1 MAEYIDLALIEVS
14 QVVTIAGRAGVRRA
28 GVRLAWTPSDGR
40 SDGVLRELMQQRG
53 GFAQPDTHRAAR
65 GPCVVCLLAA
75 GFLATACGP
84 APTRALAPRLT
95 VRVATG
101 LPGAGFR
108 PLSAAILKGLKAQVP
123 AIEFVAVDTP
133 GSNSNLEYLQAGNAD
148 IGLAYSDGAYR
159 SYIEELRGAKRRD
172 AARAIAVL
180 HPASVHV
187 LVRSATSIRSIADL
201 KSLRIAAGPP
211 GTGTAFTS
219 ETLLRF
225 FGVPPDRALLRALS
239 FEDSV
244 AALMRGSVDG
254 AFVVSSDPVDSI
266 RLATDSGA
274 RLIAIAGDAIDQL
287 LTEYPFFRRSVIPSL
302 TYPRQ
307 TTAVPT
313 VAVDTLLVCR
323 RQLDDGVVRNLTA
336 AFFRILP
343 DLATEFAA
351 LRSVDLDRAPAAPLP
366 LHPGAALF
374 YRESELAR

>member
-1 MAEYIDLALIEVS
+1 MRGRS
-14 QVVTIAGRAGVRRA
+14 IAARLRRA
-28 GVRLAWTPSDGR
+28 CRNLSRCGVYAGLTPMTPRVRYLVDLGPVMKLLLGVAPPDLRRCALGALAACWLAAAGLGSACRQAP
-40 SDGVLRELMQQRG
+40 
-53 GFAQPDTHRAAR
+53 ARAA
-65 GPCVVCLLAA
+65 
-75 GFLATACGP
+75 ATRP
-84 APTRALAPRLT
+84 T
-95 VRVATG
+95 VRMATG
-101 LPGAGFR
+101 LPGASFR
-108 PLSAAILKGLKAQVP
+108 PRSAAILKGLSAQLP
-123 AIEFVAVDTP
+123 SIEFVPIDTP
-133 GSNSNLEYLQAGNAD
+133 GSNTNLGHIQTGTAD

-159 SYIEELRGAKRRD
+159 VYIDELRGGERRD

-187 LVRSATSIRSIADL
+187 LVRAATPIRSIADL
-201 KSLRIAAGPP
+201 KGLRIAAGAP

-225 FGVPPDRALLRALS
+225 FKVTPGPELVQALS

-244 AALMRGSVDG
+244 DALMRGRVDA
-254 AFVVSSDPVDSI
+254 AFVVSSDPVESI
-266 RLATDSGA
+266 RLATDAGA
-274 RLIAIAGDAIDQL
+274 RLVDMSGGVIDDL

-307 TTAVPT
+307 RAPVLT

-323 RQLDDGVVRNLTA
+323 RQLSDEIIRSVTA

-343 DLATEFAA
+343 DLAAQFDA
-351 LRSVDLDRAPAAPLP
+351 LQSVDLDRAPAAPVP

>member
-1 MAEYIDLALIEVS
+1 MGCLSGCAPKSGQRRVGALIV
-14 QVVTIAGRAGVRRA
+14 G
-28 GVRLAWTPSDGR
+28 
-40 SDGVLRELMQQRG
+40 
-53 GFAQPDTHRAAR
+53 
-65 GPCVVCLLAA
+65 CLSVALAA
-75 GFLATACGP
+75 AACRDVP
-84 APTRALAPRLT
+84 ARAAPTRPV

-101 LPGAGFR
+101 LPGASFR
-108 PLSAAILKGLKAQVP
+108 PLSEAILKGLRAQLP
-123 AIEFVAVDTP
+123 SIEFVPVDTA
-133 GSNSNLEYLQAGNAD
+133 GSNVNLEQIQAGSAD

-159 SYIEELRGAKRRD
+159 VYIDELRGRGHRD

-187 LVRSATSIRSIADL
+187 LVRSAAPIRSIADL
-201 KSLRIAAGPP
+201 KGLRIAAGAS

-225 FGVPPDRALLRALS
+225 FAVTPARELVQALS

-244 AALMRGSVDG
+244 DALMRGRVDA
-254 AFVVSSDPVDSI
+254 AFVVSSDPVESI
-266 RLATDSGA
+266 RLATDAGA
-274 RLIAIAGDAIDQL
+274 RLVDISGDTVDQL
-287 LTEYPFFRRSVIPSL
+287 LTDYPFFRRSMIPSL

-307 TTAVPT
+307 TNPVLT

-323 RQLDDGVVRNLTA
+323 RQLDDEIVRSVTG

-343 DLATEFAA
+343 DLAAEFDA
-351 LRSVDLDRAPAAPLP
+351 LQSVDLDRAPAAPVP

>member
-1 MAEYIDLALIEVS
+1 M
-14 QVVTIAGRAGVRRA
+14 
-28 GVRLAWTPSDGR
+28 
-40 SDGVLRELMQQRG
+40 
-53 GFAQPDTHRAAR
+53 
-65 GPCVVCLLAA
+65 
-75 GFLATACGP
+75 
-84 APTRALAPRLT
+84 
-95 VRVATG
+95 ATG
-101 LPGAGFR
+101 LPGASFR
-108 PLSAAILKGLKAQVP
+108 PLSAAILKGLSAQLP
-123 AIEFVAVDTP
+123 SIEFVPIDTP
-133 GSNSNLEYLQAGNAD
+133 GSNTNLEHIQTGTAD

-159 SYIEELRGAKRRD
+159 VYIDELRGGERRD

-187 LVRSATSIRSIADL
+187 LVRAATPIHSIADL
-201 KSLRIAAGPP
+201 KGLRIAAGAP

-225 FGVPPDRALLRALS
+225 FKVTPGPELVQALS

-244 AALMRGSVDG
+244 DALLRGRVDAA
-254 AFVVSSDPVDSI
+254 FIVSSDPVESI
-266 RLATDSGA
+266 RLATDTGA
-274 RLIAIAGDAIDQL
+274 RLVDISGNAIDEL

-307 TTAVPT
+307 RTPVLT

-323 RQLDDGVVRNLTA
+323 RQLDDEIVRSVTA

-343 DLATEFAA
+343 DLAAQFDA
-351 LRSVDLDRAPAAPLP
+351 LQSVDLDRAPAAPVP